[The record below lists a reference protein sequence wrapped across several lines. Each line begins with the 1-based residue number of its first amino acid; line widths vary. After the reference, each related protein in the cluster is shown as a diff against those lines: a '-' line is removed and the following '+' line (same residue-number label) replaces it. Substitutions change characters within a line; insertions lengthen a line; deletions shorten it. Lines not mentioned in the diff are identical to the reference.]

1 MEFARVRRSRRG
13 AGERE
18 VLRVA
23 AGIEQSDHRNPSLA
37 DTEIVARQLVM
48 APTAERDA
56 IDDVYRSLGDGWPA
70 VGTGLVRSTATK
82 DTVRLLLGLVTT
94 LLPWIIAGASL
105 GDGWPAVGYATAIAV
120 ALGGLVALVVWPPL
134 LRQLRVLVG
143 MVRVRDRP
151 GSSAPFSRHDH
162 MSPRSCANIG
172 DRHD

>member
-1 MEFARVRRSRRG
+1 M
-13 AGERE
+13 
-18 VLRVA
+18 LRVA

-37 DTEIVARQLVM
+37 DTEIVARQLVT

-70 VGTGLVRSTATK
+70 VG
-82 DTVRLLLGLVTT
+82 
-94 LLPWIIAGASL
+94 
-105 GDGWPAVGYATAIAV
+105 YAIAV